1 MEYFNSFWPNPNFGN
16 PNPKYFLYK
25 EGKGSFPKVDVSLF
39 PSSFSKG
46 RAPLL
51 VRLVA
56 IFSLFHFFERED
68 TCFMWSLNFMRRRA
82 PFCNLGPTEGIE
94 IFLEPTNE
102 FAFGFSTPRVIGR
115 YFSCYFVILSYFFLF
130 MLWNRK
136 PNSKQ
141 KPYSNLTRI
150 QFLLSFM
157 KACCLITWTYSW
169 MSISVAVIWNLFKLK
184 FEVPP
189 SST

>member
-1 MEYFNSFWPNPNFGN
+1 L
-16 PNPKYFLYK
+16 LYK
-25 EGKGSFPKVDVSLF
+25 EGEGSLSKVDVSLF

-56 IFSLFHFFERED
+56 IFLLVPNFCKGSHISFV
-68 TCFMWSLNFMRRRA
+68 TLNFMRRRA
-82 PFCNLGPTEGIE
+82 PFCNLGPTEGIQ

-102 FAFGFSTPRVIGR
+102 FAFGFSTLWVIGR

-136 PNSKQ
+136 PNAKQ
-141 KPYSNLTRI
+141 KPYSNLSRI
-150 QFLLSFM
+150 HFLLSFM
-157 KACCLITWTYSW
+157 NACCLITWTYSW
-169 MSISVAVIWNLFKLK
+169 MSICLKCVFESYNSFWASKLYCYLE
-184 FEVPP
+184 FV
-189 SST
+189 